1 MPPKT
6 QQKTKE
12 QKMAAALAGSRG
24 KGKKKWSKGKAREKT
39 QNKVLYDQEAYER
52 MCKEIPKMKL
62 ITASAIVERL
72 KVNAALARATIR
84 ELELKGD
91 IKVVSKHSAQLIYT
105 RAISAE

>member
-1 MPPKT
+1 
-6 QQKTKE
+6 
-12 QKMAAALAGSRG
+12 MAAAMAGSRG

-39 QNKVLYDQEAYER
+39 QNKVLYDQETYDR
-52 MCKEIPKMKL
+52 MLKEVPKMKL

-91 IKVVSKHSAQLIYT
+91 IKPVSKHHTQLIYT
-105 RAISAE
+105 RAIGSD